1 MENHIVNIIITNFLA
16 IHVHGVDALFN
27 PRLFER
33 LKLTVRG
40 VPINWPVIQVIAAFE
55 KRWCAEC
62 FQCYTCNKA
71 ISPREKFIEYD
82 MKPICKKCFGTVLR
96 SIIFYSLIH
105 ITQITI
111 WFCRSFEFLPW
122 RNNDAD
128 EENTKNQNRLQEMW
142 ITLYSLKY
150 FWPWKDHFPYELK
163 KRLKKG
169 ADCYAKDRKTQIK
182 NEKKAS

>member
-1 MENHIVNIIITNFLA
+1 MDKVSYQKRTWISDLNLIKTKSFSHGMWNTLYVTIARNRSWTILILLAQMMENHIVNIIITNFLA
-16 IHVHGVDALFN
+16 IHVHGADALFN

-82 MKPICKKCFGTVLR
+82 MKPICKKCFGTGLR
-96 SIIFYSLIH
+96 SIIF
-105 ITQITI
+105 
-111 WFCRSFEFLPW
+111 
-122 RNNDAD
+122 
-128 EENTKNQNRLQEMW
+128 
-142 ITLYSLKY
+142 
-150 FWPWKDHFPYELK
+150 
-163 KRLKKG
+163 
-169 ADCYAKDRKTQIK
+169 
-182 NEKKAS
+182 